1 MKSDFGH
8 GLIVRRFDDGDRVV
22 LAPARDE
29 LRAHPNWQTGF
40 SVVYLEPVSGR
51 FHWYPIEIRK
61 GFVWRRWEYE
71 I

>member
-1 MKSDFGH
+1 MLLGIENFSMC
-8 GLIVRRFDDGDRVV
+8 RREASYV
-22 LAPARDE
+22 AN
-29 LRAHPNWQTGF
+29 PNWQTGF
-40 SVVYLEPVSGR
+40 SVVYLEPATGR